1 MPRRT
6 RSMHRTTLT
15 LTLVAIALLSGC
27 ATSVDSAPT
36 TETAGLTATE
46 PTAAPPENGP
56 SPDEPPAD
64 FDGADNTLGP
74 NERPHVVRLV
84 NDGNET
90 KNIILNISR
99 DGVPV
104 FEQEFRSFPNTTVL
118 GELDHVGNYTLTVS
132 VVGTDRTVTE
142 TLPADTF
149 DCNVS
154 TTTFDLSDV
163 DPTVTTIT
171 TEMACGNSSISTS
184 DA

>member
-1 MPRRT
+1 
-6 RSMHRTTLT
+6 MHRTTLT
-15 LTLVAIALLSGC
+15 LALVAITLLSGC
-27 ATSVDSAPT
+27 ATSVDSAPA
-36 TETAGLTATE
+36 TETAELTSTE
-46 PTAAPPENGP
+46 PTATPPGNGS
-56 SPDEPPAD
+56 SPDQPPAD

-90 KNIILNISR
+90 RNITLNVSR
-99 DGVPV
+99 DRTPV
-104 FEQEFRSFPNTTVL
+104 FEQEFRSFPNTTIL
-118 GELDHVGNYTLTVS
+118 GELDHIGNYTLTVS

-142 TLPADTF
+142 TLPAAAF

-154 TTTFDLSDV
+154 TTIFDLSEV

-171 TEMACGNSSISTS
+171 TEMACGNSGTSTS